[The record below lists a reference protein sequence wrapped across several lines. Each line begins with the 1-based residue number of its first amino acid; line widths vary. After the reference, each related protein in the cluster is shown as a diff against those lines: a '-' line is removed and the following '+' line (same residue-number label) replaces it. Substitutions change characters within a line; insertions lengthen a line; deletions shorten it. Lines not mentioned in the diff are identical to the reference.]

1 MRRWTVISESLK
13 SICHNTLGSY
23 HCECEEG
30 YEGNGLL
37 DCYVIDACHSITC
50 GAYAHC
56 IEEVNTGVIAGSAGS
71 TAGATTITGATAG
84 SLGGAHNTAKC
95 ICDPGFIPDP
105 KPEERCKVFCD
116 DGYQSVGPEC
126 LGKVFR
132 RLTTYG
138 FTHAK
143 VKKCIFGQFE
153 IWYTKSASF

>member
-1 MRRWTVISESLK
+1 MGFEKTHPSCSPQYALRIFECFI

-56 IEEVNTGVIAGSAGS
+56 VEEVYTIGAS
-71 TAGATTITGATAG
+71 TVGGGTPGPATVG

-105 KPEERCKVFCD
+105 KPEERCQVFCEN
-116 DGYQSVGPEC
+116 GYLPVGPEC
-126 LGKVFR
+126 LGKV
-132 RLTTYG
+132 LL
-138 FTHAK
+138 
-143 VKKCIFGQFE
+143 
-153 IWYTKSASF
+153 